1 MFVRQTKVLQSVQQW
16 FLEFVPA
23 FVVLFL
29 SVLFPVLFSDASPL
43 GRWEAIYKTL
53 FRFFRFTLF
62 LCLPLYM
69 LLPVYRLIVSK
80 RRETLVQIGKR
91 REAQVLPLKHWVLR
105 PFQGIGIGLL
115 FETRLLTVL
124 EVVTGEPA
132 MPFQFISPGQFEP
145 GRFLAITGVT
155 AVISLLLATLWTLDD
170 MGIRY
175 VNQKDE
181 EMKMIGKYAGTLMPI
196 IFGFYGLFSLAANFP
211 TGVAFIYL
219 FKIIIV
225 LYPPFAVFV
234 VFYNNFLRRRKDE
247 FSQAISLD
255 GGGIWRKEG

>member
-1 MFVRQTKVLQSVQQW
+1 MFVRQTKVLQSARQW
-16 FLEFVPA
+16 FRKFVPA
-23 FVVLFL
+23 FAVLLL
-29 SVLFPVLFSDASPL
+29 SVLFSVLLNDASPL
-43 GRWEAIYKTL
+43 GRWEVVTKAF

-69 LLPVYRLIVSK
+69 LLPIYRMIVSK

-91 REAQVLPLKHWVLR
+91 QEVEFLPLKHWVLR

-124 EVVTGEPA
+124 EVITGEPA
-132 MPFQFISPGQFEP
+132 QPYQFFPPGQFEP
-145 GRFLAITGVT
+145 RRFLAITGITV
-155 AVISLLLATLWTLDD
+155 VISLLLATLWTLDD

-175 VNQKDE
+175 VTQKDE
-181 EMKMIGKYAGTLMPI
+181 EMKMIGKYAGTIMPI
-196 IFGFYGLFSLAANFP
+196 VFGFYGLFSLAANFP

-219 FKIIIV
+219 FKIVIA

-234 VFYNNFLRRRKDE
+234 VCYNNFLRHRKGD
-247 FSQAISLD
+247 FSRAVSLD